1 MSKLVIGVPKEIKA
15 QESRVG
21 MTPAGVD
28 ALIRAGHQVIVEQ
41 GAGVGSGFA
50 DSQYTAVG
58 AAILPAGAD
67 VWAKA
72 DLIIKVKEP
81 LPSEYDYFK
90 KGQVIYTYFHLA
102 PELALTKALIDKQP
116 IAVAYETVELDN
128 GALPLLTPMS
138 EVAGRMA
145 VQVGATYL
153 EKPHGGKGKLI
164 GGVAGVAP
172 AHVVII
178 GGGVVGTSALKR
190 AIGAGARVTVLDR
203 SLDRLRYLD
212 DIFGNQVE
220 TLASNRL
227 NIASAVKSAD
237 LLIGAVLVP
246 GTLAPQLVTEEMVA
260 TMEEGSVIVDVAI
273 DQGGCIETIDHSTTH
288 QDPVYIKHGVVHY
301 AVANMPGAVSHTS
314 TLALTNA
321 TLPYALD
328 LANKGWKQAIQE
340 DPALAK
346 GVNVVNG
353 IVTFAAV
360 AAAHGLPYVPLEEA
374 VRA

>member
-28 ALIRAGHQVIVEQ
+28 ALIRAGHQVVVEQ

-50 DSQYTAVG
+50 DGQYTSVG
-58 AAILPAGAD
+58 AAIIPGAAD
-67 VWAKA
+67 VWAQS
-72 DLIIKVKEP
+72 DMIIKVKEP
-81 LPSEYDYFK
+81 LPAEYNYFK

-102 PELALTKALIDKQP
+102 PELALTRALIDKQP
-116 IAVAYETVELDN
+116 VAVAYETVELDN
-128 GALPLLTPMS
+128 GALPLLIPMS

-178 GGGVVGTSALKR
+178 GGGTVGTSALKR
-190 AIGAGARVTVLDR
+190 AIGAGARVTILDR

-220 TLASNRL
+220 TLASNRF
-227 NIASAVKSAD
+227 NIANAVKSAD
-237 LLIGAVLVP
+237 LLIGAVLIP
-246 GTLAPQLVTEEMVA
+246 GTLAPHLVTEEMVA
-260 TMEEGSVIVDVAI
+260 TMEEGGVIVDVAI

-328 LANKGWKQAIQE
+328 LANKGWKQAVKA
-340 DPALAK
+340 DPALAR
-346 GVNVVNG
+346 GVNVANG
-353 IVTFAAV
+353 KVTFAAV
-360 AAAHGLPYVPLEEA
+360 AEAHGLPYVPLEEA

>member
-1 MSKLVIGVPKEIKA
+1 VSKLVIGVPKEIKA